1 LIQNNKEI
9 GMKKFFE
16 IIDLIV
22 GTINQTMAVLG
33 LSIGVLLAFINVILR
48 YAFDMSLTWAAELTN
63 YLFIWSALFGAAYG
77 FKQGAHIS
85 VTLLIEK
92 FPPIAT
98 KSLLVFAN
106 FISIAYLGI
115 MSYFGYEL
123 ILLLKDF
130 GEESVDLGIPMWIP
144 HLVLPIAF
152 ALAAYRA
159 AEKLVII
166 YNTDADDIKLFSEH
180 ETVINEVTSQ
190 KGEN

>member
-1 LIQNNKEI
+1 
-9 GMKKFFE
+9 MKKFFE

-33 LSIGVLLAFINVILR
+33 LSVGVLLAFINVILR
-48 YAFDMSLTWAAELTN
+48 YVFDMSLTWAAELTN

-92 FPPIAT
+92 FPPIVT
-98 KSLLVFAN
+98 KYLLVFAN
-106 FISIAYLGI
+106 FISIAYLAI

-130 GEESVDLGIPMWIP
+130 GEDSVDLGIPMWIP

-159 AEKLVII
+159 AEKLVEI
-166 YNTDADDIKLFSEH
+166 YITDANDIKLFSEH